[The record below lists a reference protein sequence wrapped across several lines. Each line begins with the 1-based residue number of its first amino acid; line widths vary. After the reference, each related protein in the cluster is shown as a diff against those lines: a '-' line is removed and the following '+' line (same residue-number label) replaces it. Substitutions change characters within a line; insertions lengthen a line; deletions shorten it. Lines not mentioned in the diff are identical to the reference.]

1 MWGRTMKC
9 LAQQPIDTSA
19 VYSGNPFI
27 KYIFAAHPAL
37 LVYIKGIPAII
48 NSKINN

>member
-9 LAQQPIDTSA
+9 FAQQPIDTSA
-19 VYSGNPFI
+19 ICSGNHII
-27 KYIFAAHPAL
+27 KYNFAVHPAL